1 MYSFFFKR
9 ILDSLGAIIFLF
21 LFSPI
26 IVLIILIQLF
36 PTKGAVFFFQ
46 KRPGLNTKPFT
57 LIKFR
62 NMNEKTDQKG
72 VLLPEEQ
79 RITRVGKFLRRTN
92 MDELPQLFNV
102 LKGDM
107 SLIGPRPLLMDYLP
121 LYNATQLKRHSV
133 KPGLTGWAQ
142 INGGNDLPWEKKF
155 DYDLE
160 YVKKISFYFDLKII
174 AFTIWKVLSLQGFN
188 TGKKIMEKFN
198 GTQM

>member
-1 MYSFFFKR
+1 MYKFFFKR
-9 ILDSLGAIIFLF
+9 ILDGLGAIMLLL

-121 LYNATQLKRHSV
+121 LYNETQLKRHSV

-142 INGGNDLPWEKKF
+142 INGGNDLLWEKKF

-160 YVKKISFYFDLKII
+160 YVKKISFCFDLKII
-174 AFTIWKVLSLQGFN
+174 ALTIWKVLSLQGFN